1 MKKMRPNKPFRV
13 IDVLLITTLA
23 LTLLAMTTI
32 SGCGVI
38 RPMGRISV
46 SADEF
51 HGQLERTGPDY
62 VSPNTNLNHTYVIVQ
77 PKPGSGVI
85 YE

>member
-1 MKKMRPNKPFRV
+1 MKLLNKPFRV
-13 IDVLLITTLA
+13 IDVLLIATLA

-38 RPMGRISV
+38 IRPTARTSV
-46 SADEF
+46 PADEF
-51 HGQLERTGPDY
+51 HGQLERTSPDH
-62 VSPNTNLNHTYVIVQ
+62 VSPNTNLNHIYVIEQ
-77 PKPGSGVI
+77 PDLGML